1 MSDRHAI
8 IALTSSR
15 RAWPY
20 VAHPIVFSRLIGPL
34 FGSLTCH
41 QGGPERSALEFAT
54 AIFVWQVTRLADS
67 ANDEDAAMGEE
78 IWSTL
83 VSEFSDVPDA
93 STITLISVRLA
104 IAAVLGGIL
113 GYERERK
120 GRSAGVRTHMLVAV
134 GAALFVIG
142 PLQSGMEIGDL
153 SRVLQGIVQ
162 GIGFLGA
169 GAIMVRS
176 AQRQVEGLTT
186 AANIWATAGIGVIA
200 GLGLEATAV
209 LSTAIVL
216 IILAAVPLILPKQ
229 SAPDQSVEE
238 PLSPTLQNNPET
250 EGSERPANSH
260 V

>member
-1 MSDRHAI
+1 M
-8 IALTSSR
+8 
-15 RAWPY
+15 
-20 VAHPIVFSRLIGPL
+20 
-34 FGSLTCH
+34 
-41 QGGPERSALEFAT
+41 
-54 AIFVWQVTRLADS
+54 
-67 ANDEDAAMGEE
+67 MGEE
-78 IWSTL
+78 VWSSL
-83 VSEFSDVPDA
+83 VEEFSDVPDI
-93 STITLISVRLA
+93 STIILITVRLV

-134 GAALFVIG
+134 GAALFVVG

-200 GLGLEATAV
+200 GLGLEVTAL
-209 LSTAIVL
+209 LSTVVVL
-216 IILAAVPLILPKQ
+216 VILAVVPLALPKD
-229 SAPDQSVEE
+229 SDADK
-238 PLSPTLQNNPET
+238 
-250 EGSERPANSH
+250 G
-260 V
+260 

>member
-1 MSDRHAI
+1 MN
-8 IALTSSR
+8 
-15 RAWPY
+15 
-20 VAHPIVFSRLIGPL
+20 G
-34 FGSLTCH
+34 
-41 QGGPERSALEFAT
+41 
-54 AIFVWQVTRLADS
+54 
-67 ANDEDAAMGEE
+67 DAAVGVE

-83 VSEFSDVPDA
+83 ISEFSDVPDA
-93 STITLISVRLA
+93 STMTKIMVRLL
-104 IAAVLGGIL
+104 IAAVLGGVL
-113 GYERERK
+113 GYDRELK

-186 AANIWATAGIGVIA
+186 AASIWATAGIGVIA

-209 LSTAIVL
+209 LSTLIVWL
-216 IILAAVPLILPKQ
+216 ILAAVPLVLPKL
-229 SAPDQSVEE
+229 SAADRGASQPDKK
-238 PLSPTLQNNPET
+238 
-250 EGSERPANSH
+250 
-260 V
+260 